1 MPTSLDD
8 ILTTQKNGVIG
19 INGVADT
26 MYNLEGYRNSREI
39 TGSSVLLQ
47 QGDRWVARIS
57 IIEAGS
63 TTGLIYDSPSVQL
76 AGTGNRLYVI
86 DNQVGIQTVM
96 LPANQGI
103 VVEPGTG
110 MVLCVSFS

>member
-1 MPTSLDD
+1 MATSLDD

-26 MYNLEGYRNSREI
+26 MYNLEGYRNSREVS
-39 TGSSVLLQ
+39 TTTLLQ
-47 QGDRWVARIS
+47 PGDSWVARIS
-57 IIEAGS
+57 VIVAGS
-63 TTGLIYDSPSVQL
+63 TTGLVYDAPSVQL
-76 AGTGNRLYVI
+76 AGVGNRLYVI

-110 MVLCVSFS
+110 MIISVSFS

>member
-1 MPTSLDD
+1 MATSLDD

-26 MYNLEGYRNSREI
+26 MYNLEGYRNSREVSA
-39 TGSSVLLQ
+39 TTFLQ
-47 QGDRWVARIS
+47 GGDSWVARVSVIV
-57 IIEAGS
+57 AGS
-63 TTGLIYDSPSVQL
+63 TTGLIYDAPSVAL

-86 DNQVGIQTVM
+86 QNTVGIQEVK

-103 VVEPGTG
+103 VVAPGTG
-110 MVLCVSFS
+110 MILCVSFS

>member
-1 MPTSLDD
+1 MATSLDD

-39 TGSSVLLQ
+39 SGSPVIIQTGDS
-47 QGDRWVARIS
+47 WVARIS

-63 TTGLIYDSPSVQL
+63 TTGLIYDSPSVAL